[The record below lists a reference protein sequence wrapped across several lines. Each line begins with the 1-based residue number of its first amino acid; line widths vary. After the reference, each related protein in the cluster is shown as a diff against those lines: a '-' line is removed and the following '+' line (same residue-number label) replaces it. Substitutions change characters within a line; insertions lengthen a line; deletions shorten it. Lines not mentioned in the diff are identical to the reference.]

1 MAKESSEAG
10 TESDLE
16 DQIARHRKEFGYPAY
31 GASIP
36 FKNLMLKSLHNHYP
50 EVDFSTI
57 RTVREVGFTHGLLM
71 VVAEEYLRPAGLSW
85 SKLFILLWLRA
96 MQEEGHEGLN
106 PSELSGHLAVTR
118 NTVSTLL
125 AGLERQGYITRELDP
140 EDKRRFVIRLT
151 PAGCEAAQK
160 SAAPL
165 FLHLQDVLSS
175 MDHEDQVAL
184 VSGLMELQRSLIQN
198 RPELAARCPFPP
210 LHSIEESD

>member
-1 MAKESSEAG
+1 MAKESSEAS
-10 TESDLE
+10 TERDLE
-16 DQIARHRKEFGYPAY
+16 DQIARHRKEFGFPAY
-31 GASIP
+31 GDSIP
-36 FKNLMLKSLHNHYP
+36 FKNLMLKSLLNHYP
-50 EVDFSTI
+50 EVDLSSI
-57 RTVREVGFTHGLLM
+57 RVVRELGFTHGLLM
-71 VVAEEYLRPAGLSW
+71 IAADEYLRPAGLSW

-151 PAGCEAAQK
+151 STGSEAAQK
-160 SAAPL
+160 CAAPL
-165 FLHLQDVLSS
+165 FHHLQDVLSS
-175 MDHEDQVAL
+175 MDHEPRVAL
-184 VSGLMELQRSLIQN
+184 VSSLMELQRTLIQS

-210 LHSIEESD
+210 LHAIEE